1 MSTSPDYYLS
11 YLIYAGI
18 ATGFSWGCLLAGRFY
33 HCCSSKEE
41 RKQRFEQIKQTYS
54 NTLPRLA
61 SVVESSTGSDV
72 RLRFVNP
79 FAPETKHTTTSQY
92 MQSIST
98 SLLGNNHKLGGI
110 GAPLGK
116 LGGLKSR

>member
-1 MSTSPDYYLS
+1 
-11 YLIYAGI
+11 
-18 ATGFSWGCLLAGRFY
+18 LLVGRFY

-41 RKQRFEQIKQTYS
+41 RKQRFEQLRQTY
-54 NTLPRLA
+54 NKTLPRVA
-61 SVVESSTGSDV
+61 SVVDPEKAGSDV

>member
-1 MSTSPDYYLS
+1 MEQARQAFKPLSRIPVAISIENPKEAMSE
-11 YLIYAGI
+11 A
-18 ATGFSWGCLLAGRFY
+18 
-33 HCCSSKEE
+33 
-41 RKQRFEQIKQTYS
+41 
-54 NTLPRLA
+54 
-61 SVVESSTGSDV
+61 

-79 FAPETKHTTTSQY
+79 FAPETKHTTTAQY